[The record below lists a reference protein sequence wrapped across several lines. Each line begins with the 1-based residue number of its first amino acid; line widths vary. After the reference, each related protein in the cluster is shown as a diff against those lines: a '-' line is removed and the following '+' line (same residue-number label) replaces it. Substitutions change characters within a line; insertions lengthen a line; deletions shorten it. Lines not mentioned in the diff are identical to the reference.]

1 MLCNKLSNTHAFI
14 HHHTYTHTHT
24 LELVGMV
31 SFITV
36 RTISRSVTYAEV
48 PSGALS
54 EEYVHADSSILNA
67 Q

>member
-1 MLCNKLSNTHAFI
+1 MCMHIQSFI
-14 HHHTYTHTHT
+14 T

-48 PSGALS
+48 LSGALS